1 MALDSRIVRR
11 PNGTYS
17 FRAWVPADLREV
29 IPGGRSGQKWIA
41 LGTSD
46 PTEARRRAREK
57 SVEFDREL
65 ENARRNLSGFS
76 TRVTA
81 AEAER
86 LASLWY
92 AYVLQEDEE
101 HRREGLTEGELRKA
115 IESAEI
121 VDMGASVALARGDH
135 TQVDYEMREFLW
147 TQGVTVEPGTEA
159 YRHLAYAFL
168 KAQKRWAQAL
178 IERNRGEL
186 VETPTAAASSAIR
199 SYTVEELITDYLAD
213 PTRSRT
219 PGTLKTY
226 QTVFRAMRELLGSE
240 TPVDSIHR
248 TDCER
253 IRSVI
258 MRLPKNAAQ
267 RFPGVSLEDAAR
279 LADAGKMERLGASA
293 VNNYLHNLSA
303 LFKWGVKNWRV
314 TRNPAEG
321 LAVQDPRNERDLR
334 SPFSTEQ
341 LQAIFSAP
349 LYTGCVDDE
358 EGYSRPGP
366 NVVRRGRF
374 WVPLIALWT
383 GMRLGEVCQLRTS
396 DLTAYEGVPVILID
410 DAWEPGADEGDR
422 KRIKT
427 AAGKRFVPVHPELER
442 IGLLAFAETMR
453 GRGEYRLFPEIAP
466 DSLGYLSGTFSK
478 WFNDKRR
485 FLGKVGVASPGVSFH
500 SFRHNYRDALREAHI
515 GLERVRALGGWRR
528 DSEGEESI
536 YGRGLQA
543 ATLYA
548 EIKKVRYPGLDLS
561 HLHMPACE
569 KKPT

>member
-1 MALDSRIVRR
+1 MALDTRIVRR
-11 PNGTYS
+11 SNGTYA
-17 FRAWVPADLREV
+17 FRAWVPAELREV

-46 PTEARRRAREK
+46 PSEAKRRARLK
-57 SVEFDREL
+57 SVEFDRQL
-65 ENARRNLSGFS
+65 ETARRSLSGVS
-76 TRVTA
+76 AHVTA

-86 LASLWY
+86 LASLWF
-92 AYVLQEDEE
+92 AHVLQEDEE
-101 HRREGLTEGELRKA
+101 QRREGMTERELRAA

-121 VDMGASVALARGDH
+121 SDMKASTALARGD
-135 TQVDYEMREFLW
+135 QSQIDYEMTEFLW
-147 TQGVTVEPGTEA
+147 THGVTVGPGTEA

-168 KAQKRWAQAL
+168 KAQKRWAKAL

-186 VETPTAAASSAIR
+186 VETPVPAAASTTHA
-199 SYTVEELITDYLAD
+199 YTVDELIADYLAD

-219 PGTLKTY
+219 KGTLKTY
-226 QTVFRAMRELLGSE
+226 QTVFRAMRELLGAE

-258 MRLPKNAAQ
+258 MRLPRNATQ
-267 RFPGVSLEDAAR
+267 RFPGVPLEDAAS

-321 LAVQDPRNERDLR
+321 LAVPDLRNERDLR

-341 LQAIFSAP
+341 LRAIFSAP
-349 LYTGCVDDE
+349 LYTGCMDDE
-358 EGYSRPGP
+358 KGYDRPGP
-366 NVVRRGRF
+366 NVIRRGRF

-383 GMRLGEVCQLRTS
+383 GMRLGEVCQLRTN
-396 DLTAYEGVPVILID
+396 DITAYEGVPVILID
-410 DAWEPGADEGDR
+410 DAGEPGEDEEDR

-427 AAGKRFVPVHPELER
+427 AAGKRFVPIHPELER
-442 IGLLAFAETMR
+442 IGLLAFAERMR
-453 GRGEYRLFPEIAP
+453 SKGESRLFPELTP

-478 WFNDKRR
+478 WFNDKKR
-485 FLGKVGVASPGVSFH
+485 FLGKIGVASPGVSFH
-500 SFRHNYRDALREAHI
+500 SFRHNYRDALREAQI
-515 GLERVRALGGWRR
+515 SLERVRALGGWRR

-536 YGRGLQA
+536 YGRGLRA
-543 ATLYA
+543 ATLYG
-548 EIKKVRYPGLDLS
+548 EIKKIHYPGLDLS
-561 HLHMPACE
+561 HLHAAQVSE
-569 KKPT
+569 RAA